1 MTISSNVSYIHT
13 YEWIVLSESPASYRL
28 GQNHWPIPDR
38 RGRRMSV
45 SSVFL
50 NMTEDVHQCEW
61 GRRHIFIQKYL
72 VFLFSIAF
80 GLKNNMCWYSI
91 RLFLCSSQFKIQS
104 NLNICVSIVNAKVPE
119 FPLRVNYL
127 NAFFQ
132 PRMYYFNA
140 NSSVFKFD
148 TQIVNT
154 FIKIFVGNQK
164 IRSLQHNFLLL
175 FYHERCRE
183 HTSSSTKPFELR
195 EQDWWHSSTSHLLF
209 PLSFAFAVSFR
220 CPSS

>member
-61 GRRHIFIQKYL
+61 GRRHIFIQKYV

-80 GLKNNMCWYSI
+80 GLKNNIFFCVALSLKYRVIS
-91 RLFLCSSQFKIQS
+91 
-104 NLNICVSIVNAKVPE
+104 ICVSIVNAKVPE

>member
-61 GRRHIFIQKYL
+61 GRRHIFIQKYV

-80 GLKNNMCWYSI
+80 SLKNNICWYSI
-91 RLFLCSSQFKIQS
+91 RLFLSSSEFKIQS
-104 NLNICVSIVNAKVPE
+104 NLN
-119 FPLRVNYL
+119 LTL
-127 NAFFQ
+127 Q
-132 PRMYYFNA
+132 
-140 NSSVFKFD
+140 KFEVWD
-148 TQIVNT
+148 
-154 FIKIFVGNQK
+154 QK
-164 IRSLQHNFLLL
+164 KCL
-175 FYHERCRE
+175 
-183 HTSSSTKPFELR
+183 
-195 EQDWWHSSTSHLLF
+195 DMWHSSINPNLYVDYGNMIH
-209 PLSFAFAVSFR
+209 FAVTAPASEGWLNMGKIYHLR
-220 CPSS
+220 GQSSYSKMDHISIIYI